1 MTAYDDP
8 ERLLQDQGLE
18 VVVVPYRPSPY
29 TTNRH
34 KMCTNNLNAHNNNNM
49 MRTNNN
55 SNNTSC
61 DSTCTSISS
70 NHAPEFM
77 SSTNNNS
84 PVRQL
89 VTPRSQLAMV
99 EAVCQQTSS
108 SDKKLLHPIPST
120 PERDYTLKMRQ
131 RRSPNN
137 GRTTHTNT
145 NNANRSSGVTP
156 SRQSANRTKSS
167 SHSGSKH
174 SKLSYLQ
181 LAKLGYQ
188 ELVHAIIRPPR
199 SDYEV
204 TSLGP
209 DEFTFCDVQFTR
221 RDFSV
226 RNGRGEKLQCSFWS
240 RWNLNLPS
248 DDGSGSDD
256 VDNYCHG
263 DERILQRLDTVELED
278 GYTGRV
284 VLDDWDESKDRG
296 RMYLHL
302 NEETLRDS
310 DLVANSSGY
319 PTSVSLSDE
328 KDKSSIRTASLSFS
342 QCTIHDDSSSTTQ
355 QRERPSTKKHP
366 VVIYLHGNSSSR
378 LEVLPQLSHL
388 LSLGLSVLSFDF
400 AGSGHSE
407 GKYVSL
413 GYHEREDLDSII
425 KYLRS
430 TNQVS
435 SIALWGRSMGAATA
449 LMYASRD
456 PTISGMVLDSAFTD
470 LNTLI
475 EEMVER
481 GKRQGIAVP
490 NLVLSVAMRM
500 IKNSVKNTAGFSLRH
515 ISPISHAERCFVPAM
530 FVAGEHDDFIHKS
543 HSIRIHRNYAG
554 DKNISIVDG
563 DHNSPRPRFLMH
575 SACLFLQSVMRLP
588 VEGELVVPPG
598 MNLMIPPW
606 LLNEVKKLRARRMGD
621 WNSRER
627 SWLSVK
633 EEKPRTHPRLESET
647 LEYNE
652 GKGLQRKGTPST
664 MDESLHSNQDEV
676 SVVRG
681 DEVGDTL
688 AAAAPPD
695 MNERQKDI
703 QSSLFKMLG
712 QSESR

>member
-1 MTAYDDP
+1 MAAYDDP

-34 KMCTNNLNAHNNNNM
+34 KMCTKSNSNESNNND
-49 MRTNNN
+49 
-55 SNNTSC
+55 SNDPC
-61 DSTCTSISS
+61 DSTTCTNSSNS

-77 SSTNNNS
+77 SNADS
-84 PVRQL
+84 PVRHL

-99 EAVCQQTSS
+99 EAVCQQTP

-120 PERDYTLKMRQ
+120 PDRDYPLQMRQ
-131 RRSPNN
+131 RRSSPKADRVKN
-137 GRTTHTNT
+137 NT
-145 NNANRSSGVTP
+145 NATP
-156 SRQSANRTKSS
+156 PR
-167 SHSGSKH
+167 KH

-199 SDYEV
+199 SNYEV

-209 DEFTFCDVQFTR
+209 QEFTFCDVRFTR
-221 RDFSV
+221 KDFSV
-226 RNGRGEKLQCSFWS
+226 RNGRGEKLQCSLWS
-240 RWNLNLPS
+240 RWNLNLP
-248 DDGSGSDD
+248 DDDAEVNCG
-256 VDNYCHG
+256 G
-263 DERILQRLDTVELED
+263 DERTLYRLDTVELED

-284 VLDDWDESKDRG
+284 VLDDWDESKERG

-310 DLVANSSGY
+310 DLVANDSS
-319 PTSVSLSDE
+319 SESFSDR
-328 KDKSSIRTASLSFS
+328 KDKSSDKTSSFS
-342 QCTIHDDSSSTTQ
+342 FDPSSTQ
-355 QRERPSTKKHP
+355 QRERQSSKKHP

-425 KYLRS
+425 TYLRS

-456 PTISGMVLDSAFTD
+456 PTISGMILDSAFTD

-530 FVAGEHDDFIHKS
+530 FVAGEHDDFIHKT

-575 SACLFLQSVMRLP
+575 SACLFLQSIMRLP
-588 VEGELVVPPG
+588 VDGELVVPPG

-606 LLNEVKKLRARRMGD
+606 LLNEVKKLRTRRSGD
-621 WNSRER
+621 WNSRQR
-627 SWLSVK
+627 SWLPVK
-633 EEKPRTHPRLESET
+633 EKKQQIQPRCESET
-647 LEYNE
+647 LEYH
-652 GKGLQRKGTPST
+652 GRKGLQRKGTPST
-664 MDESLHSNQDEV
+664 IDESVHSNQEEV

-681 DEVGDTL
+681 EEVGDAL

-703 QSSLFKMLG
+703 QSSLFRMLG
-712 QSESR
+712 QSES